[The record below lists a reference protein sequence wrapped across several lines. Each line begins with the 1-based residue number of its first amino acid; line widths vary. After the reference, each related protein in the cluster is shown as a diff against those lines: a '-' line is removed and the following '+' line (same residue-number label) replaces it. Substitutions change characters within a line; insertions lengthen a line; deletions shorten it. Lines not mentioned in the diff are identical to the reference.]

1 MESSA
6 IADYADRY
14 RQGSLSG
21 AELAELEKDSTITK
35 TDRRNIIKLAKKGPP
50 KELTDRQKWRLQVK
64 EKKATPK
71 TRMTAEE
78 RREKFSDLDEQQME
92 REKDASQYVICLG
105 CRQRGHYLKD
115 CPETQYSS
123 HARAGG
129 SSSYGN
135 NNYGDD
141 NSAAGAGGA
150 LEKPGL
156 ICFNCGARD
165 HALRACTAP
174 RDPKGKLPYATCFVC
189 NGKGHLSRDCPEN
202 ANGLYPK
209 GGCCHICLQ
218 KDHLVKD
225 CPARTEED
233 KANWIAE
240 QEKKAREKEEKALG
254 PKISGLTADEGDGDH
269 GAEYMAPAKT
279 FFADSDD
286 DNDEEGA
293 GKKRKGSK
301 KEKKN
306 KKSRH

>member
-21 AELAELEKDSTITK
+21 AELAVLEKDSTITK

-78 RREKFSDLDEQQME
+78 RREKFSDLDEQRME

-105 CRQRGHYLKD
+105 CRRRGHYLKD
-115 CPETQYSS
+115 CPETQY
-123 HARAGG
+123 R
-129 SSSYGN
+129 
-135 NNYGDD
+135 
-141 NSAAGAGGA
+141 GA

-165 HALRACTAP
+165 HALRACTAR

-269 GAEYMAPAKT
+269 GAEYMAPTKT